1 MQSCAFKVLS
11 KSKFNRYNLVSFI
24 GVIASRTKSC
34 VDDYISSN
42 HFVVVGKGRDFLE
55 GGGNCWLWLQT
66 NLAINPA
73 MFLHLTYRSHKHCF
87 FGVLL
92 CTRNWEAFP
101 MFGLAVL
108 LSAVAI
114 VDRETWMRSPLKEQL
129 GKPCHCTHSAV
140 QEKWQRGKPHL
151 QT

>member
-1 MQSCAFKVLS
+1 
-11 KSKFNRYNLVSFI
+11 
-24 GVIASRTKSC
+24 
-34 VDDYISSN
+34 
-42 HFVVVGKGRDFLE
+42 
-55 GGGNCWLWLQT
+55 
-66 NLAINPA
+66 

-140 QEKWQRGKPHL
+140 QEK
-151 QT
+151 